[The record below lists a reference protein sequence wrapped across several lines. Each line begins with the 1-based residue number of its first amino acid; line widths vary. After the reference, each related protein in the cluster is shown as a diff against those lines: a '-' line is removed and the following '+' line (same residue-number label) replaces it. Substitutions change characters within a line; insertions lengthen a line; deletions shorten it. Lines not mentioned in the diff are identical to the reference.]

1 MDIGVIGGGS
11 WGTAQAKLLAENGH
25 QVTLWCHESW
35 LPEEINETRENSE
48 FLPGYTL
55 PDSLRATND
64 LEASVDGR
72 DMILSVMPSHVVR
85 DVMTQIADS
94 LPTGVPIV
102 SATKGIENDTLMLVS
117 DILEDVLPSRL
128 HPYLAYLSG
137 PSFAVE
143 VADRQPTAVT
153 VASYN
158 HRLAEKV
165 QQTFSNDYFRVY
177 TSTDVIGVEVGG
189 AAKNVIAIAA
199 GAASGMGL
207 GHNAMAGVIT
217 RGLHEISRLAVNLG
231 ANPLTLKGLSGMGDL
246 VLTCT
251 SGLSRN
257 HTVGTKLGEGH
268 SLDEI
273 LDDMN
278 MVAEGVKTSKSVHD
292 LAHDLDVEMPISQE
306 VYRVLYQD
314 KSAEKA
320 VQDLMGRELKPE
332 IRGYY

>member
-1 MDIGVIGGGS
+1 
-11 WGTAQAKLLAENGH
+11 
-25 QVTLWCHESW
+25 
-35 LPEEINETRENSE
+35 
-48 FLPGYTL
+48 
-55 PDSLRATND
+55 
-64 LEASVDGR
+64 
-72 DMILSVMPSHVVR
+72 
-85 DVMTQIADS
+85 
-94 LPTGVPIV
+94 
-102 SATKGIENDTLMLVS
+102 
-117 DILEDVLPSRL
+117 
-128 HPYLAYLSG
+128 
-137 PSFAVE
+137 
-143 VADRQPTAVT
+143 
-153 VASYN
+153 
-158 HRLAEKV
+158 
-165 QQTFSNDYFRVY
+165 
-177 TSTDVIGVEVGG
+177 
-189 AAKNVIAIAA
+189 
-199 GAASGMGL
+199 
-207 GHNAMAGVIT
+207 
-217 RGLHEISRLAVNLG
+217 
-231 ANPLTLKGLSGMGDL
+231 MGDL